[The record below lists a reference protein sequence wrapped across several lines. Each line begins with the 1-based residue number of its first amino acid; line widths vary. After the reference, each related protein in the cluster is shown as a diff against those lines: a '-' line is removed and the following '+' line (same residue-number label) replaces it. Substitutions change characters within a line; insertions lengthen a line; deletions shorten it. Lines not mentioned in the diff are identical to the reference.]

1 MWCLGCSG
9 CQVGWVVAGPH
20 YSGPG
25 NPVDGLKPAI
35 KLGPDSCLSCLDR
48 EGYNK
53 VAHNCSRFLT
63 HLVDTLGLIKWIF
76 FICSLSAFYGP
87 VLSVARAGES
97 AGVDTSIISLLI
109 AGYPHLH
116 LLHLRLSYSSVC
128 GPSVIYGAE
137 HFNQPSVAL
146 HEEALYMQLHI
157 HCVRGRK

>member
-1 MWCLGCSG
+1 MNQVWLIWCLGCSG

-109 AGYPHLH
+109 AGYPHLVRVPAVTAFTS
-116 LLHLRLSYSSVC
+116 LILFCLWPLCHLRRR
-128 GPSVIYGAE
+128 
-137 HFNQPSVAL
+137 AL
-146 HEEALYMQLHI
+146 
-157 HCVRGRK
+157 